1 MDPLKPH
8 PVQPA
13 KGGWV
18 ASVGGVGGW
27 VGGVGGWVA
36 SVGGRVASVG
46 GRVSGVGGRVGGR
59 AGGQAGGRLEW
70 LCKAGCSFGN
80 WVPLQLNIR
89 IQHNSNIALLP
100 GLFTPPMPVPA
111 CPQEC
116 GLLAALRHP
125 NVVQFMGVSA
135 MPPAMITEYCSRGSL
150 ADVLHA
156 ANRSSA
162 RAAQLTWARRL
173 NLVSCQGWG
182 LQGRGQGQEGHA

>member
-1 MDPLKPH
+1 MLFWKLGSVATEYPDTAQQQHCIAAGLIH
-8 PVQPA
+8 PTNA
-13 KGGWV
+13 C
-18 ASVGGVGGW
+18 AC
-27 VGGVGGWVA
+27 A
-36 SVGGRVASVG
+36 C
-46 GRVSGVGGRVGGR
+46 
-59 AGGQAGGRLEW
+59 L
-70 LCKAGCSFGN
+70 
-80 WVPLQLNIR
+80 
-89 IQHNSNIALLP
+89 
-100 GLFTPPMPVPA
+100 PA

>member
-1 MDPLKPH
+1 MACWCGHVKAFSSRDPLRTWHRPREA
-8 PVQPA
+8 Q
-13 KGGWV
+13 
-18 ASVGGVGGW
+18 
-27 VGGVGGWVA
+27 
-36 SVGGRVASVG
+36 
-46 GRVSGVGGRVGGR
+46 
-59 AGGQAGGRLEW
+59 
-70 LCKAGCSFGN
+70 
-80 WVPLQLNIR
+80 
-89 IQHNSNIALLP
+89 
-100 GLFTPPMPVPA
+100 
-111 CPQEC
+111 C

-156 ANRSSA
+156 ATRSSA